1 MKLLLDEN
9 LSRRIVPFIQEV
21 FPDSTQIA
29 LLGMENSIDKD
40 IWQYAH
46 DNHYV
51 IVTKDSDFYEMSLLY
66 GQPPKIIWLKIG
78 NQTKAATIR
87 VLIENSAD
95 IERLLMTED
104 KACIEIYQN

>member
-9 LSRRIVPFIQEV
+9 LSRRIVPFIQEA

-46 DNHYV
+46 DNNYV

-95 IERLLMTED
+95 IERLLIAED

>member
-9 LSRRIVPFIQEV
+9 LSRRVVPFIQV
-21 FPDSTQIA
+21 AFPESTQIA
-29 LLGMENSIDKD
+29 LLGMENSPDKE
-40 IWQYAH
+40 IWQFAR
-46 DNHYV
+46 DNDFV

-78 NQTKAATIR
+78 NQTKAATI
-87 VLIENSAD
+87 LALTENSAD
-95 IERLLMTED
+95 IEHLLMVED

>member
-9 LSRRIVPFIQEV
+9 LSRRVVPFILDA
-21 FPDSTQIA
+21 FPESTQIA
-29 LLGMENSIDKD
+29 LLGMENSTDKD
-40 IWQYAH
+40 IWHYAKAH
-46 DNHYV
+46 DYV

-87 VLIENSAD
+87 ALTEKNLE
-95 IERLLMTED
+95 IERLLTAEN
-104 KACIEIYQN
+104 KACIEIY

>member
-9 LSRRIVPFIQEV
+9 LSRRVVPFIQDA

-29 LLGMENSIDKD
+29 LLGMENSADKD
-40 IWQYAH
+40 IWQYAKDH
-46 DNHYV
+46 DYV

-66 GQPPKIIWLKIG
+66 GSPPKILWLKIG

-87 VLIENSAD
+87 ALTENSVD
-95 IERLLMTED
+95 IERVLMAEN
-104 KACIEIYQN
+104 KACVEVY

>member
-9 LSRRIVPFIQEV
+9 LSRRVVPFIQDA
-21 FPDSTQIA
+21 FPESTQVA
-29 LLGMENSIDKD
+29 LLGMENCPDKD
-40 IWQYAH
+40 IWHYAKAH
-46 DNHYV
+46 DYV

-87 VLIENSAD
+87 ALTEKSVE
-95 IERLLMTED
+95 IERLLTAEN
-104 KACIEIYQN
+104 KACIEIY